1 MTKIETYKEA
11 TTIAERLAR
20 DAHRCLGRD
29 GTHNDKHCAK
39 AEFQDI
45 ENTRSRRMLICI
57 SLGYGQYGSSAVY
70 SIASYSMGRYMAQA
84 ITKQMPALLDA
95 VVAMALA
102 DAEAARKDAEDEAHA
117 VLQDSAHDRFQLE
130 RTQA

>member
-1 MTKIETYKEA
+1 MTKIETYKAA

-29 GTHNDKHCAK
+29 GPHNDKHCAK

-45 ENTRSRRMLICI
+45 ENTRSRRMLIGI
-57 SLGYGQYGSSAVY
+57 NLGYGHYGLSAFY

-84 ITKQMPALLDA
+84 ITEQMPALLDA
-95 VVAMALA
+95 AVALAKA
-102 DAEAARKDAEDEAHA
+102 DAEAARQDAEAEARA
-117 VLQDSAHDRFQLE
+117 VLEDIAK
-130 RTQA
+130 